1 MRVCQFRHTCVF
13 SHIFTRLRVPRRS
26 ISLHPQALLYQMP
39 PRMSILRSRIFPSF
53 VQVLFNRRNNGILM
67 PHCVHRFIPQ
77 KGKRMPRESRET
89 FAKTPSRIR
98 IRAPERVEGSLVISM
113 QNPVPI
119 CLSCR
124 FRSRSADRWCGCP
137 SGSRCAHA
145 AHPRFRRG
153 SAPRCRS
160 YRPY

>member
-39 PRMSILRSRIFPSF
+39 LRMSILRSRIFRSSHKCRSTGEITES
-53 VQVLFNRRNNGILM
+53 LCRIAYIGSSRKKENGCRRNPANN
-67 PHCVHRFIPQ
+67 R
-77 KGKRMPRESRET
+77 
-89 FAKTPSRIR
+89 KTPSSIR
-98 IRAPERVEGSLVISM
+98 IRAPERVEGSLVYSM
-113 QNPVPI
+113 QNPLPI

-124 FRSRSADRWCGCP
+124 FRSRSAGRWCGCP

-145 AHPRFRRG
+145 VHPRFRRG

-160 YRPY
+160 YHPC